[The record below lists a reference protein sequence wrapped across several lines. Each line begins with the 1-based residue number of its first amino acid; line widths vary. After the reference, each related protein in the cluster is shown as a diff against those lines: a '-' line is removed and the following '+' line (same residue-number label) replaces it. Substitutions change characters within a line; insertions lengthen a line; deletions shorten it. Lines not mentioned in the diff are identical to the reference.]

1 MRHYSDP
8 TASRALGAVQRE
20 WLQMARLALRLR
32 TGRCAPDDGALAAR
46 FTGIYRR
53 LLTDPLEE
61 VERLARNR

>member
-1 MRHYSDP
+1 M
-8 TASRALGAVQRE
+8 QRE

-32 TGRCAPDDGALAAR
+32 TGRCAPDDRALAAR